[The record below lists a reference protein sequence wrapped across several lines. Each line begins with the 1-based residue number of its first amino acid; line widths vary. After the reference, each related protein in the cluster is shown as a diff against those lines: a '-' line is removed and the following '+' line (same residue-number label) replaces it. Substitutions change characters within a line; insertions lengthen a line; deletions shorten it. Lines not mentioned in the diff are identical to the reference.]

1 MKSYN
6 FEILGKVQA
15 KQRPRFNGK
24 FAYTPS
30 QTKIFEN
37 WVKESFLVS
46 NKNATP
52 IVDNPIKVEIVTFFD
67 IPKSASKKK
76 QQLMISGKIRPTIKP
91 DTDNI
96 AKSILDSLNG
106 IAYSD
111 DKQIVE
117 LVVKKYY
124 SMQPRS
130 IVKIKEIEINEMSKV

>member
-1 MKSYN
+1 MKSYS

-15 KQRPRFNGK
+15 KQRPKFNGK
-24 FAYTPS
+24 FAYTPKE
-30 QTKIFEN
+30 TKIFEN
-37 WVKESFLVS
+37 WVKESFLS
-46 NKNATP
+46 ANLNPSP
-52 IVDNPIKVEIVTFFD
+52 ITDSPIKVEIITFFD
-67 IPKSASKKK
+67 IPKSVSKKK
-76 QQLMISGKIRPTIKP
+76 RDQMISGEIRPTIKP

-130 IVKIKEIEINEMSKV
+130 IVKIEEIENI